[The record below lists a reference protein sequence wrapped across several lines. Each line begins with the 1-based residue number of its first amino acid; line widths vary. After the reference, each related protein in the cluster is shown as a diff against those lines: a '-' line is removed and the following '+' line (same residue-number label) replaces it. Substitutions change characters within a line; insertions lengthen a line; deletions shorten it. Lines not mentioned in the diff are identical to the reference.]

1 MNAKSTIGGVP
12 GVTESKPAA
21 EEPKSSATKAIFT
34 DSFHFN
40 RKGSN
45 ESFLVHAAKEPQTF
59 PRDVIEAAIKAGK
72 AEPVSK

>member
-1 MNAKSTIGGVP
+1 MNAKSATGSIP
-12 GVTESKPAA
+12 GVTESKPVAD
-21 EEPKSSATKAIFT
+21 EPKPIRTKAIFT
-34 DSFHFN
+34 DSFHFI

-45 ESFLVHAAKEPQTF
+45 KSFLVHAAKEPQTF